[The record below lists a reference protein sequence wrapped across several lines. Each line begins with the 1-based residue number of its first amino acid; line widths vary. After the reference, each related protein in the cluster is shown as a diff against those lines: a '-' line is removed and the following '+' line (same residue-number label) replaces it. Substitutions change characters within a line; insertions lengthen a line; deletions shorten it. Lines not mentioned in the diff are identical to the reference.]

1 MDEITRIHSGS
12 TTAGDGGAATLPRL
26 QAAGVSKT
34 FGRQRVLQ
42 DFRIQIAAGELHA
55 LVGQNG
61 SGKSTFAK
69 ILTGVYTAD
78 SGGSIQVDGTE
89 LGTRVRVPQMREV
102 GLSVVHQSLGL
113 IDDAT
118 VVENVRAGRH
128 RAARFSRRIDWD
140 HERAEVAAVL
150 ERLGASLD
158 LDTRVDRLTAED
170 RATVAIARA
179 FQDQTPGRGL
189 IIFDESTRA
198 LTSDALGR
206 FYEMVNAVRRAGA
219 AALLICHRLEEVI
232 EVSDRVTVLKDGR
245 VTGEGI
251 ETRTI
256 NEGNLVKLMLGRDL
270 RRRKS
275 HKDDGPASAPSPPET
290 AVTVQ
295 ELSGTVLADLSFAV
309 GRGEVLGFTGRVGS
323 GFEEIPYLLAGAQR
337 ARSGSLT
344 VNGSS
349 FRLGTRGAGIA
360 ELAAVGVA
368 FVPEKRAEEG
378 LALDETLAQNIT
390 LPRLTRHGS
399 RWWIGEQWQRDEA
412 ARMIERLGITPPNPD
427 AILGTFSGGNQQKVL
442 LGKWLAGRPE
452 LLLLQEPTQAV
463 DVGAREDI
471 IDAVREVA
479 AEGCPV
485 IVAGSDPGELAAIC
499 DRVII
504 LSDGAYSSELSGHIH
519 PDAIVHATFGQP
531 VPSG

>member
-1 MDEITRIHSGS
+1 MDEIIGIHSGGA
-12 TTAGDGGAATLPRL
+12 TAGGGGAATLPRL
-26 QAAGVSKT
+26 QAHGVSKT
-34 FGRQRVLQ
+34 FGRQCVLQ
-42 DFRIQIAAGELHA
+42 DFRIQIAPGELHA

-78 SGGSIQVDGTE
+78 SGGSLQVDGTE

-158 LDTRVDRLTAED
+158 LDMRVDRLTAED

-251 ETRTI
+251 ETSTL

-270 RRRKS
+270 RRRKT
-275 HKDDGPASAPSPPET
+275 HKEPGPSAEQRPPNA

-295 ELSGTVLADLSFAV
+295 GLSGSVVAELSFEV
-309 GRGEVLGFTGRVGS
+309 GRGEVLGFTGLVGS

-337 ARSGSLT
+337 AQAGTLT
-344 VNGSS
+344 VEGSR
-349 FRLGTRGAGIA
+349 FGLGTRSAGIS
-360 ELAAVGVA
+360 ELAAAGVA

-378 LALDETLAQNIT
+378 LALDETVTQNIT
-390 LPRLTRHGS
+390 LPRLTQHGS
-399 RWWIGEQWQRDEA
+399 RWWIGEQWQREEA
-412 ARMIERLGITPPNPD
+412 TRMIERLGITPPDPD

-442 LGKWLAGRPE
+442 LAKWLAGRPK

-471 IDAVREVA
+471 IDAVRDVA

-485 IVAGSDPGELAAIC
+485 IVAGSDPGELSAIC
-499 DRVII
+499 DRVIV
-504 LSDGAYSSELSGHIH
+504 LRDGVYSSELSGHIH

-531 VPSG
+531 VPG

>member
-1 MDEITRIHSGS
+1 MDECSEIHSGGA
-12 TTAGDGGAATLPRL
+12 TAGGGGAATLPRL
-26 QAAGVSKT
+26 HVHGVSKT
-34 FGRQRVLQ
+34 FGRQCVLQ
-42 DFRIQIAAGELHA
+42 DFKIEIAPGELHA

-78 SGGSIQVDGTE
+78 SGGSILVDGTE
-89 LGTRVRVPQMREV
+89 LGTRVAVPAMREV

-128 RAARFSRRIDWD
+128 RAARFSRRINWD

-158 LDTRVDRLTAED
+158 LDTRVDRLSAED

-179 FQDQTPGRGL
+179 FQDHTPGRGL

-198 LTSDALGR
+198 LTSDALRR
-206 FYEMVNAVRRAGA
+206 FYEMVGAVRRAGT

-232 EVSDRVTVLKDGR
+232 DVSDRVTVLKDGR
-245 VTGEGI
+245 VTGEGL
-251 ETRTI
+251 ETKTLS
-256 NEGNLVKLMLGRDL
+256 EGNLVKLMLGRDL
-270 RRRKS
+270 RRRKT
-275 HKDDGPASAPSPPET
+275 HKEDERPNEAPPRET
-290 AVTVQ
+290 AVAV
-295 ELSGTVLADLSFAV
+295 ERLSGNIVADLTFSL
-309 GRGEVLGFTGRVGS
+309 GRGEVLGFTGLVGS
-323 GFEEIPYLLAGAQR
+323 GFEEIPYLLAGARR
-337 ARSGSLT
+337 ARAGTLSVSGASFAL
-344 VNGSS
+344 GSRAS
-349 FRLGTRGAGIA
+349 GIA
-360 ELAAVGVA
+360 ELAAAGVA

-378 LALDETLAQNIT
+378 LALDETLTQNIT
-390 LPRLTRHGS
+390 LPRLTQHGS
-399 RWWIGEQWQRDEA
+399 RWWIGEQWQREEA
-412 ARMIERLGITPPNPD
+412 QRMIERLGITPANPD

-442 LGKWLAGRPE
+442 LAKWLAGAPK

-471 IDAVREVA
+471 IDAVRDVA
-479 AEGCPV
+479 ADGCPV
-485 IVAGSDPGELAAIC
+485 IVAGSDPGELSAIC

-504 LSDGAYSSELSGHIH
+504 LRDGAYSTELSGHIH
-519 PDAIVHATFGQP
+519 PDAIIHATFGQP
-531 VPSG
+531 IPAA

>member
-1 MDEITRIHSGS
+1 MDEITETNSGGA
-12 TTAGDGGAATLPRL
+12 TAGGGGAATLPRL
-26 QAAGVSKT
+26 QVHGVSKT
-34 FGRQRVLQ
+34 FGRQCVLE
-42 DFRIQIAAGELHA
+42 DFKIQIAPGELHA

-89 LGTRVRVPQMREV
+89 LGMRVRVPQMREV

-150 ERLGASLD
+150 ERLGATLD

-179 FQDQTPGRGL
+179 FQDHTPGRGL

-206 FYEMVNAVRRAGA
+206 FYEMVSAVRRAGA
-219 AALLICHRLEEVI
+219 SALLICHRLEEVI

-251 ETRTI
+251 ETKTLH
-256 NEGNLVKLMLGRDL
+256 EGALVKLMLGRDL
-270 RRRKS
+270 RRRKH
-275 HKDDGPASAPSPPET
+275 HKDEPSNQQSPVQT
-290 AVTVQ
+290 AVSVGNLTGNIVT
-295 ELSGTVLADLSFAV
+295 ELSFQV
-309 GRGEVLGFTGRVGS
+309 GRGEVLGFTGLVGS

-337 ARSGSLT
+337 ARAGSLELD
-344 VNGSS
+344 GHS
-349 FRLGTRGAGIA
+349 FSLERRSADITA
-360 ELAAVGVA
+360 LAAAGVA

-378 LALDETLAQNIT
+378 LALDETVTQNIT
-390 LPRLTRHGS
+390 LPRLTQHGS
-399 RWWIGEQWQRDEA
+399 RWWIGESWQREEA
-412 ARMIERLGITPPNPD
+412 AQMIERLGITPPNPE
-427 AILGTFSGGNQQKVL
+427 AIVGTFSGGNQQKVL
-442 LGKWLAGRPE
+442 LAKWLAGSPR
-452 LLLLQEPTQAV
+452 LLLLLEPTQAV

-471 IDAVREVA
+471 IDAVRDVA

-499 DRVII
+499 DRVIV
-504 LSDGAYSSELSGHIH
+504 LRSGAHAAELAGRIH
-519 PDAIVHATFGQP
+519 PDAIVHATFGEPLP
-531 VPSG
+531 VT

>member
-1 MDEITRIHSGS
+1 MNDVTDNRQDGA
-12 TTAGDGGAATLPRL
+12 TAGGGGAATLPRL
-26 QAAGVSKT
+26 HVRGVSKT
-34 FGRQRVLQ
+34 FGRQRVLS
-42 DFRIQIAAGELHA
+42 DFRIDVEPGELHA

-69 ILTGVYTAD
+69 ILTGVYNAD
-78 SGGSIQVDGTE
+78 SGGSLEVDGTE
-89 LGTRVRVPQMREV
+89 LGTRVSVPQMREV
-102 GLSVVHQSLGL
+102 GLSVVHQTLGL

-158 LDTRVDRLTAED
+158 LDTRVDKLSAED

-179 FQDQTPGRGL
+179 FQDHTPGRGL

-198 LTSDALGR
+198 LTSDALRR
-206 FYEMVNAVRRAGA
+206 FYEMVNAVRRAGT
-219 AALLICHRLEEVI
+219 AALLICHRLEEVV

-245 VTGEGI
+245 VTGEGL
-251 ETRTI
+251 ETSTL
-256 NEGNLVKLMLGRDL
+256 NEGALVKLMLGRDL
-270 RRRKS
+270 RRRKH
-275 HKDDGPASAPSPPET
+275 HKDDDAPVAEPARET
-290 AVTVQ
+290 AATVQ
-295 ELSGTVLADLSFAV
+295 GLSGAIVRDLSFEV
-309 GRGEVLGFTGRVGS
+309 GRGEVLGFTGLVGS

-337 ARSGSLT
+337 ARAGVLT
-344 VNGSS
+344 VEGRSFTLGRGS
-349 FRLGTRGAGIA
+349 AGIG
-360 ELAAVGVA
+360 ELASAGVA

-378 LALDETLAQNIT
+378 LALEETLTQNIT
-390 LPRLTRHGS
+390 LPRLTAHGS
-399 RWWIGEQWQRDEA
+399 RWWIGQGWQREEA
-412 ARMIERLGITPPNPD
+412 VQMIERLGITPPNPD
-427 AILGTFSGGNQQKVL
+427 AIVGTFSGGNQQKVL
-442 LGKWLAGRPE
+442 LAKGLAGNPR

-485 IVAGSDPGELAAIC
+485 IVAGSDPGELSAIC
-499 DRVII
+499 DRVIV
-504 LSDGAYSSELSGHIH
+504 LRDGLFGSELAGRIH

-531 VPSG
+531 APA

>member
-1 MDEITRIHSGS
+1 VPDGPTI
-12 TTAGDGGAATLPRL
+12 AGGGGAATLLRL
-26 QAAGVSKT
+26 HVQDVSKT
-34 FGRQRVLQ
+34 FGRQCVLQ
-42 DFRIQIAAGELHA
+42 DFRIEIGPGELHA

-69 ILTGVYTAD
+69 ILTGVYAAD
-78 SGGSIQVDGTE
+78 SGGSIQVDGVE
-89 LGTRVRVPQMREV
+89 LGTRVAVTQMREV

-140 HERAEVAAVL
+140 YERAEVAAVL

-158 LDTRVDRLTAED
+158 LDARVDRLSAED

-179 FQDQTPGRGL
+179 FQDHTPGRGL

-198 LTSDALGR
+198 LTTDALRR
-206 FYEMVNAVRRAGA
+206 FYEMVNAVRQAGA

-232 EVSDRVTVLKDGR
+232 DVSDRVTVLKDGR

-251 ETRTI
+251 ETKTI
-256 NEGNLVKLMLGRDL
+256 DEGGLVKLMLGRDL
-270 RRRKS
+270 RRRKKQRDS
-275 HKDDGPASAPSPPET
+275 HDPADQSPRVV
-290 AVTVQ
+290 AVTV
-295 ELSGTVLADLSFAV
+295 TDLAGRLIDDLSFEV
-309 GRGEVLGFTGRVGS
+309 HRGEVLGFTGLVGS
-323 GFEEIPYLLAGAQR
+323 GFEEIPYLLAGAQH
-337 ARSGSLT
+337 AQGGTLTIDGGSFTL
-344 VNGSS
+344 GSTGIG
-349 FRLGTRGAGIA
+349 RLADA
-360 ELAAVGVA
+360 GVA

-378 LALDETLAQNIT
+378 LAFDETVTQNIT
-390 LPRLTRHGS
+390 LPRLKQHGT
-399 RWWIGEQWQRDEA
+399 RWWIGERWQREEA
-412 ARMIERLGITPPNPD
+412 ERMIGLLGITPPNPD
-427 AILGTFSGGNQQKVL
+427 AIVGTFSGGNQQKVL
-442 LGKWLAGRPE
+442 LAKWLAGNPK

-479 AEGCPV
+479 AHGCPV
-485 IVAGSDPGELAAIC
+485 IVAGSDPGELSALC
-499 DRVII
+499 DRVIV
-504 LSDGAYSSELSGHIH
+504 LRDGAFGSEISGRIH

-531 VPSG
+531 APA